1 MNQYAILVAD
11 TLGAEGLEILE
22 GAGAVTVRTGMDE
35 ATLRDAMRGFD
46 ALVVRSATRV
56 TAAALEGADR
66 LALIG
71 RAEDAQRR

>member
-35 ATLRDAMRGFD
+35 ATN
-46 ALVVRSATRV
+46 
-56 TAAALEGADR
+56 AAAITSGSASAR
-66 LALIG
+66 SSRPPATISTSTT
-71 RAEDAQRR
+71 RWCVR